1 MRNLLAASLLLL
13 ASLAPAQSVQ
23 SVHLGSVLQLVSIQG
38 GDVFTLTLGGPGT
51 SPCYVGNGFCWASG
65 GSFVLYKSGAGS
77 CAAVCQFTG
86 TVGSVS
92 TVSTSSGCSQIS
104 FAISNADLQIGSNNR
119 SGLSAWYSQTS
130 CSQPSG
136 FMGGGTL
143 LVFIP

>member
-13 ASLAPAQSVQ
+13 ASLASAQSL
-23 SVHLGSVLQLVSIQG
+23 HLGSVLQLLPIQG
-38 GDVFTLTLGGPGT
+38 GDVFTLTAGGPGT

-77 CAAVCQFTG
+77 CAAICQFSG
-86 TVGSVS
+86 TVGSIS